1 MSNLVILNNKQG
13 SALTEILAKL
23 EEGQQLSLALKDYV
37 SQATYYQLLI
47 AERHGQ
53 LDESIAQLGKLLKRR
68 IAQRAKLQSLLIYPL
83 LLLGL
88 LVLIIVAVHV
98 WLRPALAQF
107 GMMPN
112 PAGQINWVKLSGYC
126 LAVILVIVGVYLG
139 KLFWWWKKQPTL
151 TKHHWYSQLPLIG
164 KFYRQYSYYYLSF
177 NLGLLLQS
185 GMDFQQI
192 CYFLGDFDKQSLL
205 YQLGLQLKLWLEKG
219 DELREFIALY
229 PFIPPE
235 LVFFFSKGQTQ
246 AELSKEILLY
256 SQLAYQ
262 KLLRQLD
269 NLINLVQPLLF
280 LVIAAIIIGTYLAIL
295 LPLYRNMGGLYRWE
309 KILQNQRLPWLKW
322 QWYYLSSVYYYW
334 LWFQTLVTKRSTRA
348 VLAMRP

>member
-1 MSNLVILNNKQG
+1 M
-13 SALTEILAKL
+13 
-23 EEGQQLSLALKDYV
+23 
-37 SQATYYQLLI
+37 
-47 AERHGQ
+47 
-53 LDESIAQLGKLLKRR
+53 
-68 IAQRAKLQSLLIYPL
+68 
-83 LLLGL
+83 
-88 LVLIIVAVHV
+88 
-98 WLRPALAQF
+98 
-107 GMMPN
+107 
-112 PAGQINWVKLSGYC
+112 
-126 LAVILVIVGVYLG
+126 ILVIVGVYLG

-151 TKHHWYSQLPLIG
+151 TKHHWYSQLPLVG

-205 YQLGLQLKLWLEKG
+205 YQLGSQLRLWLEKG

-295 LPLYRNMGGLYRWE
+295 LPLYRNMGGLYR
-309 KILQNQRLPWLKW
+309 
-322 QWYYLSSVYYYW
+322 
-334 LWFQTLVTKRSTRA
+334 
-348 VLAMRP
+348 